1 MKKLNWKSTLV
12 ISGGALIVSASAISV
27 AIIYQPKDVV
37 KQQQQ
42 LLNPQGGKTTQGLEV
57 SAYFNLIQA
66 LGFDVNTNLKTYDDQ
81 VIADRLSHW
90 GFNQDQLSLTIA
102 SADSQT
108 KELKFAI
115 KVNGQALAPIA
126 IKGLNWD
133 ASLSSSRTINNF
145 NLENPSELQVISFDQ
160 DLWWADNYPLQ
171 LQGKWNAKQI
181 AFLTKLTSAQIKAH
195 ISDLKIRLDQP
206 LFGKDLITKQDQ
218 WWSYLN
224 FQFVENKQG
233 QLDLN
238 ITLDHP
244 DWHQSHLQWKA
255 GKWIEQDLAALENRL
270 QWNQVNNI
278 WGHNWTDSFVIGGDS
293 LNSGLNAKQVAIIDQ
308 QVFLNL
314 TKWDLEKAIM
324 TNQVIILDQLVEKL
338 VTMVKTEAQ
347 LKQIFGFEDLNA
359 RIKILEW
366 KNDKLR
372 WGWQINGQIIASF
385 ETGLNDQQFKTFG
398 WEQLRDLKA
407 TIGLH
412 HLSPFAIA
420 FVKQLKSDSQLI
432 KLINDWINNDQ
443 DFTYQL
449 QFNNFAL
456 LLQSVIG
463 NNLWINEPYVLEK
476 TNQNFQ
482 IELNYGKWI
491 TADNVD
497 FENQWWSV
505 VDQRDQKIITLP
517 LQWNW
522 SENNYP
528 INLTIST
535 KKGKLIIQD
544 DQQGWSALA
553 FIGQS
558 ISTNLKIEMTKQE
571 WSDYEN
577 TI

>member
-1 MKKLNWKSTLV
+1 MALT
-12 ISGGALIVSASAISV
+12 ISSGALVVSASAISV

-37 KQQQQ
+37 KQSQ

-81 VIADRLSHW
+81 VLADRLTQW

-108 KELKFAI
+108 KALQFAI
-115 KVNGQALAPIA
+115 KINGQALAPIV
-126 IKGLNWD
+126 IKGLNWS
-133 ASLSSSRTINNF
+133 ASLASSRTINNF
-145 NLENPSELQVISFDQ
+145 NLENPSELQVIRFDQ
-160 DLWWADNYPLQ
+160 DLWWADDYPLQ
-171 LQGKWNAKQI
+171 LQGKWNATQI

-206 LFGKDLITKQDQ
+206 LFGKDLITKQDP

-224 FQFVENKQG
+224 FQFVENEQG

-238 ITLDHP
+238 IMLDHP

-255 GKWIEQDLAALENRL
+255 GKWIEQDLKTLENRL

-278 WGHNWTDSFVIGGDS
+278 WGHNWTDAFVIGANS
-293 LNSGLNAKQVAIIDQ
+293 LNSGLNAEQVAIINQ

-324 TNQVIILDQLVEKL
+324 TNQVAILDLLIEKL

-347 LKQIFGFEDLNA
+347 LKQIFGLEDLSA
-359 RIKILEW
+359 TIKILQW
-366 KNDKLR
+366 KNDMLW

-398 WEQLRDLKA
+398 WEQLRDLKV

-420 FVKQLKSDSQLI
+420 FVKQLKTDQQLG
-432 KLINDWINNDQ
+432 KLIANWINNDR

-449 QFNNFAL
+449 QFNDFAL

-482 IELNYGKWI
+482 IELNHGKWI
-491 TADNVD
+491 EVQDVD

-505 VDQRDQKIITLP
+505 IDQRDQKIVTLP

-522 SENNYP
+522 NENNYP

-544 DQQGWSALA
+544 NNQAWNALT

-558 ISTNLKIEMTKQE
+558 INTNLKIEMTKQE